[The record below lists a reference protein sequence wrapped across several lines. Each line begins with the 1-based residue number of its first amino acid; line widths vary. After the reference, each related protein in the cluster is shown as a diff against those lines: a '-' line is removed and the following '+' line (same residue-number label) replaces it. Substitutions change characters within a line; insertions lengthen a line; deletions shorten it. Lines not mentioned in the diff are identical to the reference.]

1 MFKVLNSLKGILY
14 DFGDNFKD
22 FIRSFVDILIKLVKV
37 VMSIATVQYS
47 CSNCLTF
54 PPYCRQPHAKW
65 PCAQFHTFPRPQLFY
80 FRRHLSTVEWHLIV
94 GDAENVKCKLTHN
107 PDGNTY
113 SVTSSFARTTRKG
126 VENNPADFHT
136 LLATSLP
143 LFQAPLV
150 SERSRK
156 NRSSL

>member
-1 MFKVLNSLKGILY
+1 
-14 DFGDNFKD
+14 
-22 FIRSFVDILIKLVKV
+22 
-37 VMSIATVQYS
+37 
-47 CSNCLTF
+47 
-54 PPYCRQPHAKW
+54 
-65 PCAQFHTFPRPQLFY
+65 
-80 FRRHLSTVEWHLIV
+80 VEWHLIV

-156 NRSSL
+156 IARVCNDDVAFSWWQVTYFLVV